1 MSGYSYDIQRAVE
14 LAREGDAEQARGIL
28 QQILRQDR
36 DNLEAWFGMA
46 RLADTLKE
54 KRFSLKQILRLKP
67 DSDWAAAQLEIVNE
81 QLDGVV

>member
-1 MSGYSYDIQRAVE
+1 MTGYSYDIQRAVE

-28 QQILRQDR
+28 QQVLRQDQ

-46 RLADTLKE
+46 RLAENLKE

-67 DSDWAAAQLEIVNE
+67 DSEWAAAQLEIVNK
-81 QLDGVV
+81 QLEDIV